1 MTVNIQFDTG
11 FLSSEEAAG
20 LTAFLGAVQPALL
33 TAAALRESQQRLY
46 GVQSAGLA
54 GTTSL
59 TPAPLGAADGS
70 DQQSV
75 KPEPAKPTRGTRK
88 QKVGPRYFYHPE
100 SDSLEMTEDGS
111 EPVNS
116 DGMLTEI
123 DKAKFDE
130 IGAKLKADTSDEA
143 QDAADEAAE
152 TASEQ
157 GEART
162 ITTEDVK
169 AAIGAYVAKFKLPAT
184 QEDGPGIFKSVL
196 GAPPAGEPYWKLSIL
211 PQDQDSLAKC
221 EKAWL
226 DAAAKAERTKVS

>member
-1 MTVNIQFDTG
+1 MTVNISFSTDYM
-11 FLSSEEAAG
+11 SSEEADG
-20 LTAFLGAVQPALL
+20 VSAFIGAVRPSLL
-33 TAAALRESQQRLY
+33 TADALRRRVDAQY
-46 GVQSAGLA
+46 GPFGGQIVGPAVL
-54 GTTSL
+54 TP

-88 QKVGPRYFYHPE
+88 PKPE
-100 SDSLEMTEDGS
+100 EVAAAADAKPAISTDPE
-111 EPVNS
+111 NR
-116 DGMLTEI
+116 I
-123 DKAKFDE
+123 DPQNPE
-130 IGAKLKADTSDEA
+130 DEA
-143 QDAADEAAE
+143 QDAADDAAE

-157 GEART
+157 PANRT
-162 ITTEDVK
+162 ITTDDVN
-169 AAIGAYVAKFKLPAT
+169 AANGQYGAKFPLPAT

-226 DAAAKAERTKVS
+226 VAAGKAERTSVS

>member
-1 MTVNIQFDTG
+1 MTVNIHFDTG

-20 LTAFLGAVQPALL
+20 LTAFLGAVQPSLL
-33 TAAALRESQQRLY
+33 TAAALREQQRASNY
-46 GVQSAGLA
+46 PFPNMIEKQAIYNAGL
-54 GTTSL
+54 TTQ
-59 TPAPLGAADGS
+59 AADPANATVTELAMRAEAEAEVAAKKTTRS
-70 DQQSV
+70 RKP
-75 KPEPAKPTRGTRK
+75 KPEEVAAAADAKPAISTD
-88 QKVGPRYFYHPE
+88 PE
-100 SDSLEMTEDGS
+100 
-111 EPVNS
+111 NR
-116 DGMLTEI
+116 I
-123 DKAKFDE
+123 DPQNPE
-130 IGAKLKADTSDEA
+130 DEA

-157 GEART
+157 PANRT

-169 AAIGAYVAKFKLPAT
+169 AAIGKYVAKFQLPAT

-211 PQDQDSLAKC
+211 PTDQESLAKC

>member
-1 MTVNIQFDTG
+1 MTVNISFSTDY
-11 FLSSEEAAG
+11 LSSEEADG
-20 LTAFLGAVQPALL
+20 VSAFIGAVRPSLL
-33 TAAALRESQQRLY
+33 TAEALRRRVDTQYAPYGASQIM
-46 GVQSAGLA
+46 GS
-54 GTTSL
+54 TSL
-59 TPAPLGAADGS
+59 TPIHDAQHEAEVQVKAAAA
-70 DQQSV
+70 
-75 KPEPAKPTRGTRK
+75 EPAKATRTRK
-88 QKVGPRYFYHPE
+88 PKAEEVAAAADAKPALSTDPE
-100 SDSLEMTEDGS
+100 
-111 EPVNS
+111 NR
-116 DGMLTEI
+116 I
-123 DKAKFDE
+123 DPQNPE
-130 IGAKLKADTSDEA
+130 DEA

-226 DAAAKAERTKVS
+226 DAAGKSERTSVS

>member
-1 MTVNIQFDTG
+1 MTVNIQFETG
-11 FLSSEEAAG
+11 YLSSEEASG
-20 LTAFLGAVQPALL
+20 LSAFLGAVQPSLL

-46 GVQSAGLA
+46 GVQSAGLV
-54 GTTSL
+54 GSTLL
-59 TPAPLGAADGS
+59 TPIH
-70 DQQSV
+70 DQQHEAEVQV
-75 KPEPAKPTRGTRK
+75 KAAAAAEPAKRTRK
-88 QKVGPRYFYHPE
+88 PKAEEVAAAADAKPAISTDPE
-100 SDSLEMTEDGS
+100 
-111 EPVNS
+111 NR
-116 DGMLTEI
+116 I
-123 DKAKFDE
+123 DPQNPE
-130 IGAKLKADTSDEA
+130 DEA

-211 PQDQDSLAKC
+211 PTDQESLAKC

-226 DAAAKAERTKVS
+226 VAAGKAERTSVS

>member
-1 MTVNIQFDTG
+1 MTVKIEIFGETAG
-11 FLSSEEAAG
+11 EALHELATFASG
-20 LTAFLGAVQPALL
+20 TVPLAHQTSTAPQAQTEVQ
-33 TAAALRESQQRLY
+33 
-46 GVQSAGLA
+46 
-54 GTTSL
+54 
-59 TPAPLGAADGS
+59 
-70 DQQSV
+70 V

-88 QKVGPRYFYHPE
+88 QKPGPRYFYHPE
-100 SDSLEMTEDGS
+100 GESLEMTEDGS

-116 DGMLTEI
+116 DGMLIEI

>member
-1 MTVNIQFDTG
+1 MTVNISFSTDYM
-11 FLSSEEAAG
+11 SSEEADG
-20 LTAFLGAVQPALL
+20 VSAFIGAVRPSLL
-33 TAAALRESQQRLY
+33 TADALRRRVDAQY
-46 GVQSAGLA
+46 GPFGGQIVGPAVL
-54 GTTSL
+54 TP

-88 QKVGPRYFYHPE
+88 PKPE
-100 SDSLEMTEDGS
+100 EVAAAADAKPAISTDPE
-111 EPVNS
+111 NR
-116 DGMLTEI
+116 I
-123 DKAKFDE
+123 DPQNPE
-130 IGAKLKADTSDEA
+130 DEA

-157 GEART
+157 PANRT

-169 AAIGAYVAKFKLPAT
+169 AAIGKYVAKFQLPAT

-226 DAAAKAERTKVS
+226 DAAGRAERTQVK

>member
-1 MTVNIQFDTG
+1 MTVNISFSTDYM
-11 FLSSEEAAG
+11 SSEEADG
-20 LTAFLGAVQPALL
+20 VSAFIGAVRPSLL
-33 TAAALRESQQRLY
+33 TADALRRRVDAQY
-46 GVQSAGLA
+46 GPFGGQVASLA
-54 GTTSL
+54 GSTAL
-59 TPAPLGAADGS
+59 TPTAEAPAPTPP
-70 DQQSV
+70 V
-75 KPEPAKPTRGTRK
+75 EPAKTTRSRK
-88 QKVGPRYFYHPE
+88 PKAEEVAAAADAKPAISTDPE
-100 SDSLEMTEDGS
+100 
-111 EPVNS
+111 NR
-116 DGMLTEI
+116 I
-123 DKAKFDE
+123 DPQNPE
-130 IGAKLKADTSDEA
+130 DEA

-169 AAIGAYVAKFKLPAT
+169 AAIGKYVAKFQLPAT

-226 DAAAKAERTKVS
+226 DAAGRAERTQVK

>member
-1 MTVNIQFDTG
+1 MTVNIHFDTG

-20 LTAFLGAVQPALL
+20 LTAFLGAVQPSLL
-33 TAAALRESQQRLY
+33 TAAAIREEQRSVY
-46 GVQSAGLA
+46 AHPGLA
-54 GTTSL
+54 MPYGQQNAGQIIGSTSL
-59 TPAPLGAADGS
+59 TPIHDNQHAAEVEAKAAAAKTVRTRKPKAEEVVAAAD
-70 DQQSV
+70 
-75 KPEPAKPTRGTRK
+75 AKPAISTD
-88 QKVGPRYFYHPE
+88 PE
-100 SDSLEMTEDGS
+100 
-111 EPVNS
+111 NR
-116 DGMLTEI
+116 I
-123 DKAKFDE
+123 DPQNPE
-130 IGAKLKADTSDEA
+130 DEA

-157 GEART
+157 AETRT

-184 QEDGPGIFKSVL
+184 QEDGSGIFKSVL

-226 DAAAKAERTKVS
+226 VAAGKAERTSVS

>member
-11 FLSSEEAAG
+11 YLSSEEASG
-20 LTAFLGAVQPALL
+20 LSAFLGAVQPSLL
-33 TAAALRESQQRLY
+33 SAAALRENQQRLY
-46 GVQSAGLA
+46 GVQSAGLI
-54 GTTSL
+54 GSTTL
-59 TPAPLGAADGS
+59 TPAAEAPAPTP
-70 DQQSV
+70 SV
-75 KPEPAKPTRGTRK
+75 EPAKTTRSRK
-88 QKVGPRYFYHPE
+88 PKAEEVAAAADAKPAISTDPE
-100 SDSLEMTEDGS
+100 
-111 EPVNS
+111 NR
-116 DGMLTEI
+116 I
-123 DKAKFDE
+123 DPQNPE
-130 IGAKLKADTSDEA
+130 DEA

-157 GEART
+157 PANRT

-169 AAIGAYVAKFKLPAT
+169 AAIGKYVAKFQLPAT
-184 QEDGPGIFKSVL
+184 QEDGPGIFESVL